1 MADDAQVKWFE
12 VPCGDELWEGDFLDL
27 EVAGEQVLLVHHL
40 GGEFRAFQG
49 VCPHQEILLADGA
62 WDEDT
67 GVLRCS
73 GHNWEFD
80 LRTGAG
86 INPAGCR
93 LFEYAVRPV
102 EDGVEIGIPQDGGT
116 HYNRFAGT

>member
-1 MADDAQVKWFE
+1 MADDHQVKWFE
-12 VPCGDELWEGDFLDL
+12 ASGSADLWEGDYLDL

-49 VCPHQEILLADGA
+49 VCPHQEIMLADGDF
-62 WDEDT
+62 DENSA
-67 GVLRCS
+67 VLTCS
-73 GHNWEFD
+73 GHEWQFD
-80 LRTGAG
+80 LKTGAG

-102 EDGVEIGIPQDGGT
+102 GDGVEIGVPQDGGT
-116 HYNRFAGT
+116 HYNRFAGS